1 MIISLAG
8 LNAHRSHEG
17 PDVGGS
23 APRTRRGRAVGA
35 ERGAEEDVL
44 VEEFGD
50 DDATLGVE
58 QVVLR

>member
-1 MIISLAG
+1 MVS
-8 LNAHRSHEG
+8 AHRSHEG